1 MLKLNLYKKLF
12 WVVEPQ
18 VAQNPRYTLYLFNY
32 SNHRSDISCPKSRN
46 SDFGFNFKE
55 KLKATK
61 ETFSFLDK
69 IADPQNRSKIGI
81 WHNRWIG
88 LDFDTYLV

>member
-18 VAQNPRYTLYLFNY
+18 VAHNPRFTLYLFIY
-32 SNHRSDISCPKSRN
+32 SKHRSDISPIFCPKSRN
-46 SDFGFNFKE
+46 SDFIFNLKE
-55 KLKATK
+55 KLKTTK

-69 IADPQNRSKIGI
+69 LELKLGSGTII
-81 WHNRWIG
+81 
-88 LDFDTYLV
+88 